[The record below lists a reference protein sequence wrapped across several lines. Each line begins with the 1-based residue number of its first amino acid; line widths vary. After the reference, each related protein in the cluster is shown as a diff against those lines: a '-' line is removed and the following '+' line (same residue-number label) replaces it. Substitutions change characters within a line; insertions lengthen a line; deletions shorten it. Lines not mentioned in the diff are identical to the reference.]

1 MRTFAS
7 LIDLPSRDIFKP
19 SDRQLHTYIIG
30 QPGTG
35 KSRLLE
41 SWIIQDILSGNGA
54 CVIDPHGDLYHN
66 LLRRIACIPE
76 VWWKVILIDPTSDK
90 YSVNIN
96 PLRNSYGTTPERM
109 AWFLSDIILKIWKL
123 SPTNAPRMS
132 WLMTNTFCAIAD
144 LGLTLLDIPRFLCNP
159 AFRNDL
165 LPALSNEATRNYFE
179 FEFPKGQSA
188 VYQWVTPLLNKLGEL
203 ISDSAIRPML
213 ANREGLDFGN
223 LMDIGSILL
232 VNLPKG
238 TIGEG
243 PSSLLGAFIVG
254 QIQKAALARTNQ
266 VNRKSFYLYL
276 DEFQNYTTDNI
287 KDILSESRKYGL
299 SLILAHQYLDQLT
312 PDIRSAVL
320 NTSGTLVSF
329 RIGYNDGR
337 TLSKYIF
344 PNPGYLTKSKV
355 DLEMKKIMSMPYVG
369 MRDRDTKLGWEGL
382 AQVLSGLPARQFWVR
397 RRGSNQP
404 IQCRSLDM
412 HDIVQDR
419 ELDYRVRALIETS
432 GQRYAARRCDPRDT
446 PLPNAWRNASE
457 SSEVFPDKTDNS
469 IWGS

>member
-1 MRTFAS
+1 LRTFAS
-7 LIDLPSRDIFKP
+7 LIDLPSSDIFKP

-41 SWIIQDILSGNGA
+41 SWIIQDILLGNGA

-66 LLRRIACIPE
+66 LIQRIAYIPE
-76 VWWKVILIDPTSDK
+76 VWWKVILIDPTSEK

-96 PLRNSYGTTPERM
+96 PLRNTYGITPERLG
-109 AWFLSDIILKIWKL
+109 WFLSDIILKIWKL
-123 SPTNAPRMS
+123 NPANAPRMS
-132 WLMTNTFCAIAD
+132 WLMTNTFCALAD
-144 LGLTLLDIPRFLCNP
+144 LGLSLLDIPHFLCD
-159 AFRNDL
+159 ASYRNNL
-165 LPALSNEATRNYFE
+165 LPSLRNEATRNYFE

-213 ANREGLDFGN
+213 GNREGLDLGD

-266 VNRKSFYLYL
+266 VNRKPFYLYL

-320 NTSGTLVSF
+320 NTSGTLISF

-344 PNPGYLTKSKV
+344 PNPGFLTKSKIG
-355 DLEMKKIMSMPYVG
+355 LETKKMLSLPYIG
-369 MRDRDTKLGWEGL
+369 LKERESKLGWEGL
-382 AQVLSGLPARQFWVR
+382 AQILSGLPARQFWIR
-397 RRGSNQP
+397 QRASNQP

-419 ELDYRVRALIETS
+419 ELEYRVHALIETS
-432 GQRYAARRCDPRDT
+432 GQRYAALRSDSRDT
-446 PLPNAWRNASE
+446 ALPHAWRNMPE
-457 SSEVFPDKTDNS
+457 SSEIFPGESNNPV
-469 IWGS
+469 WGS